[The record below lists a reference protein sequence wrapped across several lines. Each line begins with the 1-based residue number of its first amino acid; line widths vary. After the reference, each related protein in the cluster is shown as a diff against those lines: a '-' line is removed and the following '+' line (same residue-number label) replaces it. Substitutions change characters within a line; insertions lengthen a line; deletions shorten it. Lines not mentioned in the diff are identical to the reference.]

1 MITDSRRPVSG
12 DCNALQAASQAN
24 YLPGNKQRENTV
36 ALSMR
41 YSYHGSM
48 TFWAAAKRYGCSN
61 PLSQLNTVLCA
72 GVVVT

>member
-36 ALSMR
+36 ALSMC

-48 TFWAAAKRYGCSN
+48 TFSTAAKRYGCGT
-61 PLSQLNTVLCA
+61 PLSQLKAALCA